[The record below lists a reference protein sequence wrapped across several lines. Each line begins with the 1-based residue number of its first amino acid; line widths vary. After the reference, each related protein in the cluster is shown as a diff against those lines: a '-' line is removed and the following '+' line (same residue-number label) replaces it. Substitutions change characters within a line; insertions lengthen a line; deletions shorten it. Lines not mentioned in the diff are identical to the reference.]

1 MNLRRIGGVL
11 LSILGILLTFI
22 CVATIVK
29 IVVSGNRE
37 PVDIQLVI
45 VMIIGTILGLVMLVN
60 GCRLLESD
68 KLIKLVSVM
77 KKFLGNRII
86 FVIIALL
93 CICGLF
99 VFSKKYKWIC
109 MMVGNISVLIYG
121 ALKGWDFK
129 NSGKWEKP
137 WQLERVIGAPVLLY
151 WIVVCLLMEYVIGW

>member
-1 MNLRRIGGVL
+1 MNLRRIGGML
-11 LSILGILLTFI
+11 LSILGSLFTFI

-37 PVDIQLVI
+37 PVDFQLALI
-45 VMIIGTILGLVMLVN
+45 MMIGTVLGFVMLVN

-77 KKFLGNRII
+77 KKVLGNKII

-99 VFSKKYKWIC
+99 VLSKKYKWIC
-109 MMVGNISVLIYG
+109 MMIGNISVLIYG

-129 NSGKWEKP
+129 NSGKWETI
-137 WQLERVIGAPVLLY
+137 WQLERVIATPVLLY

>member
-1 MNLRRIGGVL
+1 MNLRRIGGL
-11 LSILGILLTFI
+11 LLNILGSLLTFI

-37 PVDIQLVI
+37 PVDFQLAFI
-45 VMIIGTILGLVMLVN
+45 MIIGTVLGLVMLVN

-68 KLIKLVSVM
+68 KLIKLASVM
-77 KKFLGNRII
+77 KKALGNKII

-99 VFSKKYKWIC
+99 VSSKKYKWIC
-109 MMVGNISVLIYG
+109 MMIGNISVLIYG
-121 ALKGWDFK
+121 ALKGREFK

-137 WQLERVIGAPVLLY
+137 NQLQVVIAAPFVLY
-151 WIVVCLLMEYVIGW
+151 WIVVCLLMEYVLGW